1 MDTILKRRE
10 AYLLR
15 KDDEEVVQL
24 TQRHHGL
31 WKKAAIRA
39 LWRRYHGR
47 CEHLIKRIA
56 RQQHLSAGHMDDI
69 KQELPFWIWRA
80 IERYDPAHGGHQ
92 ARFSTFLGCVVTSG
106 VHDLIRQVRRRQRHE
121 KGQSELADA
130 VAAGTASPS
139 ASQEIESACA
149 TDDALDQVEWRD
161 LREYMRAVVARWPEN
176 DRALWNDFCSG
187 TSLEH
192 IADQLGCTVRHVR
205 RLRAALL
212 TRLRQE
218 LNDEP

>member
-1 MDTILKRRE
+1 MDAILKRRE

-56 RQQHLSAGHMDDI
+56 RQQHLSAGHMDDV

-80 IERYDPAHGGHQ
+80 IERYDPARGGNQ

-106 VHDLIRQVRRRQRHE
+106 VRDLIRRVRRRQRHE

-130 VAAGTASPS
+130 VAAGTAS
-139 ASQEIESACA
+139 AAAGQEIESACA
-149 TDDALDQVEWRD
+149 TDDALDQVEWHD
-161 LREYMRAVVARWPEN
+161 LREYVRAVVAGWSEEERS
-176 DRALWNDFCSG
+176 LWNDLCAGMS
-187 TSLEH
+187 TEE
-192 IADQLGCTVRHVR
+192 IAERRRWSIRKAR

-212 TRLRQE
+212 TRLRRE
-218 LNDEP
+218 LNDES

>member
-1 MDTILKRRE
+1 MDAILKRRE

-56 RQQHLSAGHMDDI
+56 RQQHLSAGHMEDAE
-69 KQELPFWIWRA
+69 QELFLWICRA

-106 VHDLIRQVRRRQRHE
+106 VHDLVRRVRRQRHE

-139 ASQEIESACA
+139 ASQEIELTCA
-149 TDDALDQVEWRD
+149 TDDALDQVEWHD
-161 LREYMRAVVARWPEN
+161 LREYVRAVVARWPEN

-187 TSLEH
+187 MSLEH
-192 IADQLGCTVRHVR
+192 VADQLGRTVRHVR
-205 RLRAALL
+205 RLRPALL
-212 TRLRQE
+212 TRLRRE